1 MPSAA
6 GAGYRPVPLMFKE
19 LEMNIRPL
27 LLGLPLLL
35 TGCSSMSN
43 FSWSSLS
50 PFNWFGSSLEVGA
63 KGVGKLNAGT
73 PMSESRSEERRVG
86 KECRSRWS
94 PYH

>member
-1 MPSAA
+1 
-6 GAGYRPVPLMFKE
+6 
-19 LEMNIRPL
+19 MNIRPL

-73 PMSESRSEERRVG
+73 PMSESAINDGLDGILVASLIESFVTWTLVNQTWPT
-86 KECRSRWS
+86 STL
-94 PYH
+94 

>member
-1 MPSAA
+1 
-6 GAGYRPVPLMFKE
+6 MFKE

-27 LLGLPLLL
+27 LFRASAVIDRLFEHV
-35 TGCSSMSN
+35 N

-73 PMSESRSEERRVG
+73 PMSESA
-86 KECRSRWS
+86 
-94 PYH
+94 